1 MKLRI
6 FLPFIVVLTVFS
18 VDLFAQGKTRPS
30 AAKPK
35 AQSTKNP
42 EIGKSAVVID
52 ETLSVLRK
60 TPSLYSE
67 SVHRMSRGRVVTIAG
82 VQEADGV
89 KFYKVVVPPKNWGWV
104 QADAVFGKFRATD
117 EQRFFDLIK
126 ATDGFEQIEMAAEFF
141 THFGES
147 PLRPKLLLLYGDIIE
162 ATAPSLSKQ
171 AASRLKLAEMKAS
184 AAPIHSYY
192 LNFNMLDRYRKLGIT
207 FLFDT
212 KLRQYHYDGASWA
225 EIVKRFPNSP
235 EAVEAKKRIELVKQ
249 KMGIGN

>member
-1 MKLRI
+1 MRSHI
-6 FLPFIVVLTVFS
+6 FLPSIILLVVFS
-18 VDLFAQGKTRPS
+18 VGAFAQGKKRPS
-30 AAKPK
+30 PSKPK
-35 AQSTKNP
+35 AQPTKNS

-52 ETLSVLRK
+52 ETLSVLRI

-67 SVHRMSRGRVVTIAG
+67 SVHRMSRGRVVQIAG
-82 VQEADGV
+82 VAEADGV

-162 ATAPSLSKQ
+162 AATPALSKQ
-171 AASRLKLAEMKAS
+171 AASRLKAGEMKAS
-184 AAPIHSYY
+184 AAPIHSYF

-225 EIVKRFPNSP
+225 EIVKRFPASP
-235 EAVEAKKRIELVKQ
+235 EAPEAKKRIDLVKQ
-249 KMGIGN
+249 KMGL